1 MKRNRHTEEQVI
13 TILKAHERGVSVAEL
28 ARQNGVTEQTIYRWK
43 AKYGGM
49 EVSEAKR
56 LRELEAENARLK
68 KLLAESALDNAALKE
83 IVSGKVVTPEAK
95 RRAVTHLVTGGWLSQ
110 RHACRLL
117 GLPRSVA
124 RYQAMPRD
132 DEPLR
137 ARLNA
142 LATCYPRYGYL
153 LLHALLRQEGL
164 VVNRK
169 RIYRLY
175 REAGLQVRTRRR
187 KRLVRPRAPMPCP
200 DRPNQRW
207 SMDFV
212 SDQLASGRRFRVLN
226 IVDDFSRECVGQ
238 LVDTSISGRRL
249 ARFLDELAQQRSLP
263 ASIVCDNGPE
273 LTSKA
278 MFFWAR
284 ERKVT
289 LAFIQPGKPTQNA
302 FIESFNGK
310 FRDGCLNQHWFLSLA
325 DARHEIDQ
333 WRAHYNYVR
342 PHSSLGYMPPVAY
355 AQRCA

>member
-1 MKRNRHTEEQVI
+1 M
-13 TILKAHERGVSVAEL
+13 
-28 ARQNGVTEQTIYRWK
+28 
-43 AKYGGM
+43 
-49 EVSEAKR
+49 
-56 LRELEAENARLK
+56 
-68 KLLAESALDNAALKE
+68 
-83 IVSGKVVTPEAK
+83 TPEAK
-95 RRAVTHLVTGGWLSQ
+95 RRAVKHLVAGGWLSQ
-110 RHACRLL
+110 RGACRLL
-117 GLPRSVA
+117 GLARSVA
-124 RYQAMPRD
+124 RYQVMPRD
-132 DEPLR
+132 DAPLR
-137 ARLNA
+137 ARLQA

-164 VVNRK
+164 VINRK
-169 RIYRLY
+169 RTYRLY
-175 REAGLQVRTRRR
+175 CEQGLQARTRRR
-187 KRLVRPRAPMPCP
+187 KRLLRPRTPMPLP

-249 ARFLDELAQQRSLP
+249 ARFLDEIAQQRSLP

-284 ERKVT
+284 ERTVT

-310 FRDGCLNQHWFLSLA
+310 FRDSCLNQHWFLSLA
-325 DARHEIDQ
+325 DARHEITQ
-333 WRAHYNYVR
+333 WRTHYNHVR
-342 PHSSLGYMPPVAY
+342 PHSSLGYLPPVVY
-355 AQRCA
+355 AQQCA